1 MKRETE
7 QFRENLRDHILA
19 NINNNARLM
28 DTDLMLHVIDA
39 EALEKSRVRQ
49 YCAIDKSTSHFIN
62 RTEDQAQMEKARDT
76 RIDVSKLENHA
87 DFRQIGLDQSL
98 EKIYFDHYGHG
109 SNDSP
114 VPDPPN
120 RSYKCPCGQ
129 RYMMHWRTLP
139 LECTKCHR
147 LTPMGE
153 MQRDGVL
160 KRI

>member
-1 MKRETE
+1 MKRRTE
-7 QFRENLRDHILA
+7 QFRENLRQSFLSDLHQ
-19 NINNNARLM
+19 NARLM
-28 DTDLMLHVIDA
+28 DTELLLHVVDQDVV
-39 EALEKSRVRQ
+39 EKSLIKQ
-49 YCAIDKSTSHFIN
+49 YGVLDSSTKHLIH
-62 RTEDQAQMEKARDT
+62 RTEDYAQMERARDT
-76 RIDVSKLENHA
+76 RVDTSKLENHA

-120 RSYKCPCGQ
+120 RTYKCACGQ
-129 RYMMHWRTLP
+129 RYMMPWRTLP
-139 LECTKCHR
+139 LECTRCHR

>member
-1 MKRETE
+1 MS
-7 QFRENLRDHILA
+7 NLA
-19 NINNNARLM
+19 ENARLM
-28 DTDLMLHVIDA
+28 DTKLLLHVVDQD
-39 EALEKSRVRQ
+39 ALEKSRVRQ
-49 YCAIDKSTSHFIN
+49 YGVMDDSVNHYIN
-62 RTEDQAQMEKARDT
+62 RTEDYADMEKARDT
-76 RIDVSKLENHA
+76 RVDASKLDRHA

-98 EKIYFDHYGHG
+98 EMIYFDHYGHG

-129 RYMMHWRTLP
+129 VYMMQWRTLP

-153 MQRDGVL
+153 MKRDGVL